1 MRKLFVRLLVALFC
15 VYLVGFAF
23 HFAVSVVRFPAEQI
37 DAGTALQWRWVFGST
52 LVSYLTHFI
61 PLHLSGVLIGFAL
74 LLGAWHREQESS
86 QRPLYEIMQVG
97 IILFL
102 GLGLL
107 YSLGYGLGL
116 PVAQEMQA
124 SAVAESRFARG
135 AFDRAVELE
144 ARGEYRAAAM
154 EYRAYLSVHAHDRVT
169 AQRIESILIRAESDP
184 RNAGR
189 LQEDQ
194 GVPGMPLGLTG
205 AELLQRSERAYGRE
219 DYFTAHYYAS
229 LALPI
234 GGEIEAEGRRLAA
247 RAYRQIER
255 MSMTQREAETARLFA
270 EKRRGY
276 DALLAGRP
284 IEAYYI
290 FSALGETVP
299 QDPDVQRYLPI
310 AKQRL
315 ERVSFFVDELS
326 RLEDYLSTSGVFF
339 RLTDHD
345 GAQLF
350 VHMSLFTQTPEAAYA
365 RGVEALR
372 LDASGALEFHLH
384 APYGKL
390 IEGHLS
396 LQALDRE
403 FPGFGYEAE
412 YLYGTPPSEEVRNL
426 LTLNLDSRELLAL
439 SYASAPPATIPAA
452 VLLNLAPQA
461 SEFGFAEEPV
471 YLELFSRLI
480 HPFSFVSLSF
490 LAAGFGWRMRS
501 RYLVPPVLP
510 AILAVPLFPFVLSY
524 AFASY
529 LYLNKL
535 MLAVLIGFGGATL
548 GLLATVVI
556 QAGVLVGALLFM
568 ALQPAD

>member
-1 MRKLFVRLLVALFC
+1 MRKLFLRLLIALCC

-23 HFAVSVVRFPAEQI
+23 HFAISVVRFPADQV
-37 DAGTALQWRWVFGST
+37 DADTVLQWRWIFGST

-61 PLHLSGVLIGFAL
+61 PLHISGVLIGFAL
-74 LLGAWHREQESS
+74 LLGSWHREHESL

-97 IILFL
+97 IMLFL

-116 PVAQEMQA
+116 PVAQEMQS
-124 SAVAESRFARG
+124 SAVSESRFARR

-154 EYRAYLSVHAHDRVT
+154 EYRAYLSVHSHDQST
-169 AQRIESILIRAESDP
+169 AQHIENILIRAERDP
-184 RNAGR
+184 QNAGR
-189 LQEDQ
+189 LVEDR
-194 GVPGMPLGLTG
+194 GEPRLPLGLTG

-229 LALPI
+229 LALPM
-234 GGEIEAEGRRLAA
+234 GGEIEAEGRRLSA

-255 MSMTQREAETARLFA
+255 MTLSQREAETARLFA

-290 FSALGETVP
+290 FKALGETIP

-310 AKQRL
+310 AKEQL
-315 ERVSFFVDELS
+315 EQVSFFVDELS

-339 RLTDHD
+339 RLTDGD

-350 VHMSLFTQTPEAAYA
+350 VHMSLFTQTSEGAYA
-365 RGVEALR
+365 RGIEALR
-372 LDASGALEFHLH
+372 LDPSGKLDFHLQ

-396 LQALDRE
+396 LQALDRD
-403 FPGFGYEAE
+403 FPGFGYEAN
-412 YLYGTPPSEEVRNL
+412 YLRGNASDEVRNL
-426 LTLNLDSRELLAL
+426 LTFNLDPGELLTL
-439 SYASAPPATIPAA
+439 SYASAPLSSIPAA

-461 SEFGFAEEPV
+461 SEFGFAEEPI

-535 MLAVLIGFGGATL
+535 VLSVLIGFGGATL
-548 GLLATVVI
+548 GLLATVMI
-556 QAGVLVGALLFM
+556 QAIVLVGALLFM